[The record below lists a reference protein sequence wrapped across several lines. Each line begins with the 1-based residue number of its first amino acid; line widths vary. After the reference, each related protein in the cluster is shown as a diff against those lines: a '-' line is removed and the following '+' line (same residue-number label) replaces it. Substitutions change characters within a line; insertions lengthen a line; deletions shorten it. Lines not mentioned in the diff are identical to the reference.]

1 MKTIIIRHR
10 RENRKKCTLTPL
22 EKRLDFKFLPY
33 PNTPLFDPTNCVL
46 LDFDGPLLSKAQA
59 KKTLVV
65 IDSLWRYVPKI
76 KAILP
81 KMPSFSLPPFKT
93 AYPRKQEDCQD
104 PTRGMASIEAIYVAY
119 TLLGWDTKGLLDH
132 YHFREEFLSKNNF
145 DHGCQ
150 D

>member
-1 MKTIIIRHR
+1 MKTLIIRHR

-22 EKRLDFKFLPY
+22 EKRSDFTFLPY
-33 PNTPLFDPTNCVL
+33 PNTPAFDPTNCVL
-46 LDFDGPLLSKAQA
+46 LDFEGPLLSKREA

-81 KMPSFSLPPFKT
+81 KMHSCSLPAFKT
-93 AYPRKQEDCQD
+93 AYPRKQEDCLD

-119 TLLGWDTKGLLDH
+119 TLLGWDTTGLLDH
-132 YHFREEFLSKNNF
+132 YHFREEFLKNNF
-145 DHGCQ
+145 EHGKEN
-150 D
+150 